1 MIQIRLNPPAD
12 IRQYTVGMFGITLYA
27 NTTGEIYSLEKEQNI
42 VLAVNVRNENEK
54 QLIISEIKEI
64 MPSINIGSMQNTIM
78 LQLEDVINEYSEVSD
93 NSISFS
99 FNSKISDILQK
110 HEINTLTL
118 F

>member
-1 MIQIRLNPPAD
+1 MIQIRLKPPVE
-12 IRQYTVGMFGITLYA
+12 IQQYTISMFGITLYA
-27 NTTGEIYSLEKEQNI
+27 NEVEETYSLEREQNI
-42 VLAVNVRNENEK
+42 VLAVNARNENEK
-54 QLIISEIKEI
+54 ELIISEIKEN

-78 LQLEDVINEYSEVSD
+78 LQLDDIINEFSEVND

-99 FNSKISDILQK
+99 FNSIISNILQK

>member
-1 MIQIRLNPPAD
+1 
-12 IRQYTVGMFGITLYA
+12 MFGITLYT
-27 NTTGEIYSLEKEQNI
+27 NTTGEIYILEKEQNI

-54 QLIISEIKEI
+54 QSIISEIKEI
-64 MPSINIGSMQNTIM
+64 MPNINIGSMQNTIM
-78 LQLEDVINEYSEVSD
+78 LQLEDIINEFSEVSD

-99 FNSKISDILQK
+99 FKSIISNILQK